1 LFSGI
6 YGHDTIKNRLKNII
20 ESKKVSHSYIFSG
33 KSGVGKKSMAYAFA
47 SALTGGNEADI
58 ITVTNENFGVKDR
71 AALSVEAVKAA
82 RSEMY
87 VKPYIS
93 EKKVYIFPD
102 AETMKAGAQ
111 NALLKVMEE
120 PPSYIVIILI
130 TERRDALL
138 ETVRSRS
145 NEFYFSP
152 LSDEDIIK
160 WAKDNSEDIEKNAIK
175 FCGGSIKT
183 AKMLKE
189 REDILEITENVREIF
204 RGLINGNKAYIYK
217 AITLLTEADKETR
230 EIILNMMIS
239 ALEDVMLGE
248 SDGIIK
254 IDGLNRE
261 TASSVAYRIELARG
275 ALLINCTSSMVFSEL
290 MLDIWR
296 IING

>member
-1 LFSGI
+1 MFSGI
-6 YGHDTIKNRLKNII
+6 YGHDTIKKRLKNII

-58 ITVTNENFGVKDR
+58 ITVTNENYGVKDR
-71 AALSVEAVKAA
+71 AALSVETVKAA

-87 VKPYIS
+87 VKPYMS

-152 LSDEDIIK
+152 LSKEDIIK
-160 WAKDNSEDIEKNAIK
+160 WSSASGEEISETAIK
-175 FCGGSIKT
+175 FCLGSIGE
-183 AKMLKE
+183 AKLLSK
-189 REDILEITENVREIF
+189 REDIGEITENIKEIF
-204 RGLINGNKAYIYK
+204 NGLITGNKAYIYR
-217 AITLLTEADKETR
+217 AISLLTEADKESR
-230 EIILNMMIS
+230 NLMLNIIS
-239 ALEDVMLGE
+239 AALEDVILGKKTE
-248 SDGIIK
+248 IIVADSLSCEK
-254 IDGLNRE
+254 A
-261 TASSVAYRIELARG
+261 ASLALQVEYARG
-275 ALLINCTSSMVFSEL
+275 ALLANCTSSMVFSEL